1 MWARSLERSALMLAT
16 LASLSLAACTTSP
29 QTALDWDVRDHFT
42 PQKTAS
48 RTTDPH
54 TVRFEGAV
62 KLPTPQ
68 RRVASAQVYRASLPP
83 VPTAKPVPAAKL
95 AAENPAT
102 ETPGW
107 FNWATPAQ
115 PQPRPTVRPV
125 QETQPS
131 VVAQDAPQFR
141 WPVAGRILSSFG
153 GVTGGERND
162 GINIAAA
169 RGEPIHA
176 AASGVVTYC
185 GNELKGY
192 GNLVLIRHGN
202 GYVTAYAHTDSI
214 AVGRGDHVDA
224 GQVIGT
230 AGSTGDVDV
239 PQLHFE
245 IRRGVRPVDPR
256 SLLPRSLIVASN

>member
-1 MWARSLERSALMLAT
+1 MWARRLERSSLMLAM

-29 QTALDWDVRDHFT
+29 RTTLDWDVRDHFT
-42 PQKTAS
+42 PQKTAT
-48 RTTDPH
+48 RETAPH

-62 KLPTPQ
+62 KLPAPQ
-68 RRVASAQVYRASLPP
+68 KRVASAQVYRASLPP
-83 VPTAKPVPAAKL
+83 VPTAKPETEK
-95 AAENPAT
+95 PAT
-102 ETPGW
+102 ETSGW
-107 FNWATPAQ
+107 YNWATPAQ
-115 PQPRPTVRPV
+115 PPPRPMERPV

-131 VVAQDAPQFR
+131 VAAQDAPVFR

-153 GVTGGERND
+153 GITGGERND

-176 AASGVVTYC
+176 AASGIVTYC

-192 GNLVLIRHGN
+192 GNLVLIRHGD
-202 GYVTAYAHTDSI
+202 GYVTAYAHADSI

-230 AGSTGDVDV
+230 AGSTGDVEV
-239 PQLHFE
+239 PQVHFE

-256 SLLPRSLIVASN
+256 SLLPKSLIVASN

>member
-1 MWARSLERSALMLAT
+1 MWARSLERSGLMLAT
-16 LASLSLAACTTSP
+16 LASLSLGACTTSP

-42 PQKTAS
+42 PHATVARETA
-48 RTTDPH
+48 PH

-62 KLPTPQ
+62 KLPAPQ
-68 RRVASAQVYRASLPP
+68 KRVASAQVYRASLPP
-83 VPTAKPVPAAKL
+83 VPTARPAMEK
-95 AAENPAT
+95 PAT
-102 ETPGW
+102 ETATDTTGW
-107 FNWATPAQ
+107 YNWATPAQ
-115 PQPRPTVRPV
+115 PKPIERPV
-125 QETQPS
+125 QQTQPS
-131 VVAQDAPQFR
+131 AVAQDAPQFR

-162 GINIAAA
+162 GINIAAS

-176 AASGVVTYC
+176 AASGIVTYC

-192 GNLVLIRHGN
+192 GNLVLIRHGD
-202 GYVTAYAHTDSI
+202 GYVTAYAHADSI

-256 SLLPRSLIVASN
+256 TLLPRSLIVASN

>member
-1 MWARSLERSALMLAT
+1 MWARSLERSGLMLAT

-29 QTALDWDVRDHFT
+29 RTQLAWGVQDHFT
-42 PQKTAS
+42 PH
-48 RTTDPH
+48 TTDPH
-54 TVRFEGAV
+54 TVRFEGSV
-62 KLPTPQ
+62 KLPSPQ
-68 RRVASAQVYRASLPP
+68 RRVASTQVYRQNLPP
-83 VPTAKPVPAAKL
+83 IPTSKPATEKL
-95 AAENPAT
+95 ATGKPAT
-102 ETPGW
+102 ETTGW
-107 FNWATPAQ
+107 FNWAMPSQ
-115 PQPRPTVRPV
+115 PQTQPVERPV
-125 QETQPS
+125 QQTQPS

-153 GVTGGERND
+153 GITGGERND

-176 AASGVVTYC
+176 SASGIVTYC

-192 GNLVLIRHGN
+192 GNLVLIRHGD
-202 GYVTAYAHTDSI
+202 GYVTAYAHADSI

-230 AGSTGDVDV
+230 AGSSGDVDV

-256 SLLPRSLIVASN
+256 TLLPRSLIVASN

>member
-1 MWARSLERSALMLAT
+1 MWARRLERSGLMLAT

-42 PQKTAS
+42 PHTTVA

-68 RRVASAQVYRASLPP
+68 RRVASAQVYRANLAP
-83 VPTAKPVPAAKL
+83 VPTAKPVTEKPAA
-95 AAENPAT
+95 
-102 ETPGW
+102 ETSGW
-107 FNWATPAQ
+107 YSWWTPSQ
-115 PQPRPTVRPV
+115 PQPQPQSQPIARPAR
-125 QETQPS
+125 ETQPS
-131 VVAQDAPQFR
+131 VVAQDDAPQFR

-153 GVTGGERND
+153 GITGGERND
-162 GINIAAA
+162 GINIAAP

-176 AASGVVTYC
+176 AASGIVTYC

-192 GNLVLIRHGN
+192 GNLVLIRHGD
-202 GYVTAYAHTDSI
+202 GYVTAYAHADSI

-230 AGSTGDVDV
+230 AGSSGDVDV

-256 SLLPRSLIVASN
+256 ALLPRSLVVASN